1 MRVTHACLLL
11 FLSLAGLSAA
21 QAAESPARFHPADA
35 SYVVLESA
43 TSRLGEGVATD
54 SSAAATIAERYLS
67 LARSARDPRY
77 FGRAE
82 ATLKPWISRG
92 AASPRLLLLQADIQ
106 QNRHDFDGALEILD
120 GLIAADAAQPRARL
134 MRATLLLVRGDP
146 AAARRDCTALMG
158 LGQTA
163 IGTVCLAQSMAGT
176 GQLQRAIGII
186 ELVLDRGEL
195 TDPSARAW
203 ALASLADLS
212 ARDGNSARAEDLL
225 REALQAT
232 PQDESIRSAFID
244 VAIARGKAVEA
255 LRMANLSRPS
265 VGLLVRRL
273 LAQIALD
280 DAKQS
285 ETLAQ
290 LQELLRLEAERNERV
305 HLREE
310 TLLALGLGKP
320 SPQVL
325 SLAKANFAVQREA
338 IDARLLAR
346 AASNAR
352 DAETLDELRAW
363 RSASGFRDKLVDQL
377 LGAVDP
383 ARS

>member
-1 MRVTHACLLL
+1 MPGTRARL
-11 FLSLAGLSAA
+11 FLCLSLAGLSVA
-21 QAAESPARFHPADA
+21 QAAESPTRFHPASD

-43 TSRLGEGVATD
+43 TSRMGEGAATD
-54 SSAAATIAERYLS
+54 SSAAAAIAERYLS

-92 AASPRLLLLQADIQ
+92 ASPRLQLLQADIQ
-106 QNRHDFDGALEILD
+106 QNRHDFEGALQILD
-120 GLIAADAAQPRARL
+120 RVIAADPAEPRAHL
-134 MRATLLLVRGDP
+134 MRATLLFVRGDS

-176 GQLQRAIGII
+176 GQLPRAITMI

-195 TDPSARAW
+195 IEPSTRAW
-203 ALASLADLS
+203 ALTSLADMS
-212 ARDGNSARAEDLL
+212 ARCGNSARAETLL
-225 REALQAT
+225 RDALEAT
-232 PQDESIRSAFID
+232 PQDESIRSALID
-244 VAIARGKAVEA
+244 VSLARGKTAEA
-255 LRMANLSRPS
+255 LSLSDLPRAS

-273 LAQIALD
+273 LAQIVIG
-280 DAKQS
+280 DAKKS

-320 SPQVL
+320 ASEVVR
-325 SLAKANFAVQREA
+325 LARANFAVQRET

-346 AASNAR
+346 AASNAG
-352 DAETLDELRAW
+352 DAAALGELREWCA
-363 RSASGFRDKLVDQL
+363 ATGFRDRLVDAL
-377 LGAVDP
+377 LGP
-383 ARS
+383 AQGGSL